1 MDRSGKKAKRVLLAG
16 RESGDIEPIV
26 KRLSLIFPDHKFS
39 IVTRGKDVFNAIN
52 RQEADILVIEDKLKD
67 TTAEAVCKNLKSRQ
81 ETSGIHIIVFG
92 PLANDVFCGNILKS
106 GADDILR
113 KPFFLSELIARLK
126 QAFRTLNLTAAVKEK
141 HFPEQPKSVESFSP
155 DIDKLMNSH
164 DDAMLIMSMNGDIL
178 YYNPAIAYR
187 LGYSDDEL
195 RDLRAEDLIAESDTR
210 HGMAMLENI
219 LSGKTKSCTIPL
231 QTSKKEI
238 LQVELKVARGR
249 WKNQDVLFGIA
260 ETITAEQQ
268 IHKTLRKREDVLEA
282 VSYSANHLLG
292 NFEWSQCLMDVL
304 GRLAQATGAVRAY
317 ICENVRTLNAVSGF
331 KVLHEWTDRG
341 VQPKFEG
348 DVRMMKYDDSFREY
362 IGLLSADQPVTIR
375 SENIS
380 TQLKNH
386 FFMRNLASIVLIP
399 IFTGDDWWGYVGYDY
414 VDSDDVLSDSELEA
428 LCTSAR
434 IFGTGLHRQQ
444 VQLSMQGNLQFLE
457 TFLDTI
463 PSPAFYKDA
472 NGIYRGCNA
481 AFSQLIV
488 GRPKREILGHC
499 IFDFPESFP
508 PSLAEYFH
516 QKDLALLEKPGYQ
529 TFEAAFECTD
539 GIRRTFLFDKT
550 SFLDDQGRVVGICGV
565 MTDITELKM
574 AESELNTARQREINI
589 GFEIQ
594 NRLLLTPPP
603 QNLGGAEVAAISI
616 PSHQIDGD
624 FYDFIRY
631 DSTHFDVFIGDVM
644 GKGVSAAMLGAA
656 TKTQFLR
663 SVTNLVCSTNL
674 ATLPTP
680 EEILAF
686 IHRELS
692 DKLIS
697 LNTFVTACCARFY
710 LDKLRMD
717 LVDCGHTKTIHY
729 RSRTNEYQ
737 LIKSTNLPLGFLQDE
752 VYTQHSVH
760 LEVGD
765 VLLFY
770 SDGLIETKNSN
781 DDDFGTDRL
790 VRFLADN
797 SELSSQ
803 QIVQK
808 LYSELIHF
816 SASVTFSDDLTY
828 VVVKITNPDAKK
840 LLHRRT
846 KSLLS
851 NIENLEPLRIFIDK
865 AIQDLTGADITFIS
879 QFELAVSEATSNI
892 IKHAYKRKSDQPIE
906 VELDVYPDYL
916 EINLFHWGDGLDDF
930 QLITPA
936 FDGSQENGYG
946 LYLIRNCVD
955 EVNYSTDQVSGKAR
969 VRLAKYFRDSGV

>member
-1 MDRSGKKAKRVLLAG
+1 M
-16 RESGDIEPIV
+16 
-26 KRLSLIFPDHKFS
+26 
-39 IVTRGKDVFNAIN
+39 VTKGKDVFNAIN
-52 RQEADILVIEDKLKD
+52 RKEVDILVIADKLKD
-67 TTAEAVCKNLKSRQ
+67 TTAEVVCKHLKSHE
-81 ETSGIHIIVFG
+81 ETSGIYTIAFG
-92 PLANDVFCGNILKS
+92 PLANDVFCSNILKA

-126 QAFRTLNLTAAVKEK
+126 QAFRTLHLLNAVRDK
-141 HFPEQPKSVESFSP
+141 HVSISGRTGDTSINQ
-155 DIDKLMNSH
+155 INTLMDSH
-164 DDAMLIMSMNGDIL
+164 DNAMLIIALDGSIL
-178 YYNPAIAYR
+178 FYNPAIAYR
-187 LGYSDDEL
+187 LGYTDEEL
-195 RDLRAEDLIAESDTR
+195 HHLSARDIIAESDSR
-210 HGMAMLENI
+210 HGMAMLDDI
-219 LSGKTKSCTIPL
+219 LAGKTKACTIPL

-238 LQVELKVARGR
+238 LQVELEVVRGR
-249 WKNQDVLFGIA
+249 WHNQDVFFGIA
-260 ETITAEQQ
+260 KNIVAEQK
-268 IHKTLRKREDVLEA
+268 IHQTLRKREDVLEA

-304 GRLAQATGAVRAY
+304 GHLGEATGAVRAY
-317 ICENVRTLNAVSGF
+317 ICENTRTLNTVSGY
-331 KVLHEWTDRG
+331 KILHEWTACG
-341 VQPKFEG
+341 TPSKFDG
-348 DVRMMKYDDSFREY
+348 DLRLMKYEDCFNEY
-362 IGLLSADQPVTIR
+362 IGLLSADQPVTIHCKKL
-375 SENIS
+375 SNN
-380 TQLKNH
+380 LMFHK
-386 FFMRNLASIVLIP
+386 FMQNLASVILIP
-399 IFTGDDWWGYVGYDY
+399 IFTGDDWWGYLGFDY
-414 VDSDDVLSDSELEA
+414 ADSTDVLSDSELEA
-428 LCTSAR
+428 LCTAAR

-463 PSPAFYKDA
+463 PSPAFYQDVK
-472 NGIYRGCNA
+472 GVYRGCNA
-481 AFSQLIV
+481 AFSQLII
-488 GRPKREILGHC
+488 GKSKREILNHC
-499 IFDFPESFP
+499 IFDFPKSFP
-508 PSLAEYFH
+508 PALAEYFH
-516 QKDLALLEKPGYQ
+516 QKDLDLLEKPGYQ
-529 TFEAAFECTD
+529 TFEATFECSD
-539 GIRRTFLFDKT
+539 NIQRTFLFDKT
-550 SFLDDQGRVVGICGV
+550 SFLDDQSRVIGICGV
-565 MTDITELKM
+565 MTDITELKT

-603 QNLGGAEVAAISI
+603 QNLCGAEVAAISI

-680 EEILAF
+680 EEILTF
-686 IHRELS
+686 IHKELS

-729 RSRTNEYQ
+729 RSLTNEYQ
-737 LIKSTNLPLGFLQDE
+737 FIKSSNLPLGFSQDE

-760 LEVGD
+760 LKIGD

-781 DDDFGTDRL
+781 DEDFGTERL

-797 SELSSQ
+797 SSLSPQ

-828 VVVKITNPDAKK
+828 VVIKITDPDAKQ
-840 LLHRRT
+840 LLHKRN

-851 NIENLEPLRIFIDK
+851 NIENLEPLRIFIDQ
-865 AIQDLTGADITFIS
+865 AVQELTGADITFIS

-906 VELDVYPDYL
+906 VELNIYPDYL
-916 EINLFHWGDGLDDF
+916 EINLFHWGEGLDDF

-936 FDGSQENGYG
+936 FDGTQENGYG

-955 EVNYSTDQVSGKAR
+955 EVNYSTDKVSGKAR
-969 VRLAKYFRDSGV
+969 VRLAKYFRDAGA